1 MIEEATRKEMAGPGK
16 PLVFPLLLLM
26 FAGSGCAALIYEVV
40 WFQLLQLVIGS
51 SAVSLGILLGTYMGG
66 LCLGSIFFWR
76 IVPSHLNPFS
86 IYAALEAAIAGFGI
100 LVLIALPWLTRVY
113 VMNPGHGAAGIL
125 VRGLISM
132 ICLLAPTMLM
142 GATLPAISRWLKA
155 TPQTASRV
163 GFLYGANIAGAV
175 FGSLFAGF
183 YLLRVGDMSSATYA
197 AAALNGLLALAGLS
211 LSFGHPVEPLIEN
224 PLAASGCA
232 QRSPARNHGRHSTIY
247 IAIGV
252 SGFCA
257 LGGEVVWTRLLS
269 LMLGPTVYTFS
280 LIVAVFLVGLG
291 IGSALG
297 SVMARDPARARLAL
311 VACQALLMGAI
322 AWTAFM
328 LACSLPYWPV
338 NPVLSSSPWFNF
350 QLDLV
355 RCAWAILPPTICWGA
370 SFPLALACL
379 SDRDEDPGRVVGRL
393 YGANTLGAI
402 AGALGTSLLFI
413 PQIGSRQTQ
422 ALFIVC
428 SALAAL
434 ILLLPLRGSGMASS
448 RGAWIS
454 ALAIPGI
461 ATLLALHVPA
471 IPWQLVAH
479 GRFLPTY
486 KDNRK
491 ILYVGEGLNA
501 SLAVTE
507 LSDGTRNFHISGKV
521 EASSDPA
528 DMRMQRMLAHIP
540 GLVHLKPRSVLVV
553 GCGAGVTAGSF
564 LDYPGLEKIVICEIE
579 SLIPQKVTPLFRKQ
593 NHDLLHDPRVRLV
606 FDDARHFVSTTREQ
620 FDIITSDPIH
630 PWVKGAATL
639 YTREYFEACRRRL
652 RPGGVVAQWIPFY
665 ETDIAAVKS
674 ELATFF
680 DVFPQGTLWSNDE
693 NGEGYDAVVLGSPAP
708 LSARVDGIQELLD
721 ANPALAASLSEVG
734 FKSPV
739 SLLATYAG
747 DGAGL
752 KEWLKSAEINRD
764 GNLRLQYLAGMS
776 ANYYGQASVL
786 EEVLYYRRYPENLFA
801 GSAEKIQALRLRF
814 KLPRSA
820 P

>member
-1 MIEEATRKEMAGPGK
+1 MEEATRKDMACPGK
-16 PLVFPLLLLM
+16 PFIFALLLLM
-26 FAGSGCAALIYEVV
+26 FAGSGCAALIYEIV

-66 LCLGSIFFWR
+66 LCLGSIFLWR
-76 IVPSHLNPFS
+76 IVPARLNPFL
-86 IYAALEAAIAGFGI
+86 IYAALEAGVAGFGI

-132 ICLLAPTMLM
+132 ICLLGPTMLM

-155 TPQTASRV
+155 TPQRASGV
-163 GFLYGANIAGAV
+163 GFLYGANIAGGG
-175 FGSLFAGF
+175 FGALFAGF

-197 AAALNGLLALAGLS
+197 AAALNGLLALAGFG
-211 LSFGHPVEPLIEN
+211 LSFGHSVEPVTQN
-224 PLAASGCA
+224 FLAGSGCA
-232 QRSPARNHGRHSTIY
+232 QRSPASKPGRLSAIH
-247 IAIGV
+247 IAVGV

-297 SVMARDPARARLAL
+297 SVIARDPARARLAL
-311 VACQALLMGAI
+311 VACQAVLMGAI

-328 LACSLPYWPV
+328 LARSLPYWPV
-338 NPVLSSSPWFNF
+338 DPVLSSSPWFNF

-379 SDRDEDPGRVVGRL
+379 SHGSEDPGRVVGGL

-402 AGALGTSLLFI
+402 AGAVGTSLLFI
-413 PQIGSRQTQ
+413 PQLGSRHTQ
-422 ALFIVC
+422 ELLIGC
-428 SALAAL
+428 SGLAAL
-434 ILLLPLRGSGMASS
+434 ILLLPQRRSGVFGS
-448 RGAWIS
+448 RGAWAS
-454 ALAIPGI
+454 ALAIVGI
-461 ATLLALHVPA
+461 AALLALHVPG

-486 KDNRK
+486 RDDRK

-521 EASSDPA
+521 EASTDPA

-540 GLVHLKPRSVLVV
+540 GLVHLNPRSVLVV
-553 GCGAGVTAGSF
+553 GCGAGTTAGSF
-564 LDYPGLEKIVICEIE
+564 VDYPGVEKIVICEIE
-579 SLIPQKVTPLFRKQ
+579 SLIPQKVTPFFRKE
-593 NHDLLHDPRVRLV
+593 NHDLLADPRVRLV

-652 RPGGVVAQWIPFY
+652 QPGGVVAQWIPFY
-665 ETDIAAVKS
+665 ETDTAAIKS

-708 LSARVDGIQELLD
+708 LSVRVDAIQEMLD

-747 DGAGL
+747 DAAGL
-752 KEWLKSAEINRD
+752 KAWLKSAEINRD

-776 ANYYGQASVL
+776 ANLYGQASVL
-786 EEVLYYRRYPENLFA
+786 EEILFYRRYPENLFT

-814 KLPRSA
+814 KIPKPAR
-820 P
+820 